1 MITSPQM
8 AQRPTRYRWVVMAI
22 IFVTYVICMADRS
35 NIGTLLPFIKEDFH
49 MTNSQQGLIASMFF
63 LGYAISQ
70 IPAGLIMGKFGTR
83 NMVTFAVLCF
93 SLITFLM
100 GFTTT
105 AIGLIVLR
113 LLLGLA
119 EGPTPVGMTSTIN
132 NWFPKREKGTATG
145 IYIASTQ
152 LAPMLVPPIVVVLAH
167 NMGWQHVFWVF
178 AIPGA
183 IMAIVWH
190 IFVRS
195 YPRQS
200 SRVNKAELAHIASEE
215 VVTQTNRKEAS
226 WMPKV
231 DKLIRYRKVK
241 RLETNGDVMRSWDI
255 WGDTLAYFFMNN
267 VLYGMLTWIPTYLVD
282 ARGYDVFAMGWVAAC
297 PALGGIIGALTGG
310 WVSDRIFAGRR
321 KPTMLL
327 TALFTAIM
335 FAVVLVV
342 PNNMYVV
349 AFALI
354 LTGFCLNLGWPM
366 FTAYAMNHSTEKTYP
381 FAISIINSGG
391 NLGGFFAPLIVG
403 MLLDATGS
411 YNVAF
416 SYFVVVLLLAF
427 VILLTLREPKPQA
440 ASAGKEEA

>member
-1 MITSPQM
+1 
-8 AQRPTRYRWVVMAI
+8 
-22 IFVTYVICMADRS
+22 
-35 NIGTLLPFIKEDFH
+35 
-49 MTNSQQGLIASMFF
+49 
-63 LGYAISQ
+63 
-70 IPAGLIMGKFGTR
+70 
-83 NMVTFAVLCF
+83 
-93 SLITFLM
+93 
-100 GFTTT
+100 
-105 AIGLIVLR
+105 
-113 LLLGLA
+113 
-119 EGPTPVGMTSTIN
+119 
-132 NWFPKREKGTATG
+132 
-145 IYIASTQ
+145 
-152 LAPMLVPPIVVVLAH
+152 
-167 NMGWQHVFWVF
+167 
-178 AIPGA
+178 
-183 IMAIVWH
+183 
-190 IFVRS
+190 
-195 YPRQS
+195 
-200 SRVNKAELAHIASEE
+200 
-215 VVTQTNRKEAS
+215 
-226 WMPKV
+226 MPKV

-335 FAVVLVV
+335 FAVVLMV

-349 AFALI
+349 ALALI

-440 ASAGKEEA
+440 ASVGKEEA